1 MKKNQVDRIK
11 SKLNRDGFVT
21 RNECLNL
28 QYHKISRLSAII
40 LLLKRQGWKFETV
53 EEKGDYKYIVIK

>member
-1 MKKNQVDRIK
+1 MKRSQLDRVRF
-11 SKLNRDGFVT
+11 KLNRDGFIT
-21 RNECLNL
+21 RNECLRN
-28 QYHKISRLSAII
+28 YISRLSAII